1 MSNIEDLHRAV
12 GNIEGKLDQVLDNQH
27 KFRED
32 NKNLDGR
39 LSSVEQKIHWY
50 SGVVAVFAAG
60 ITFFGDKIRG
70 IF

>member
-32 NKNLDGR
+32 SKNLDGR
-39 LSSVEQKIHWY
+39 LVKVENKIHWY
-50 SGVVAVFAAG
+50 SGAVAVFVAAT
-60 ITFFGDKIRG
+60 TFFGDKIRG